1 MWPYNAYYPLNAS
14 GPNGHIGN
22 ACGHTALARILHYW
36 QHPVNGEG
44 ILDFNDF
51 FGNHWYVDL
60 ENLDLD
66 YGQMPAMLNWGDPE
80 TVYGETARLFL
91 ACGALGEKINIGFT
105 DGIFRLPDAL
115 NTYMRFSNN
124 MEVKQRWDFTRE
136 EWIAIF
142 KNELEHNRPILID
155 GRTPSS
161 PAPWEPGSWQG
172 HYFVCDGYNAAE
184 EFHINYMFGGIQ
196 GYYDIDSMATYSAYH
211 RIIVNME
218 PINVGIGE
226 MGSGASDG
234 MRVYP
239 NPASG
244 SFYLSFSGKPPKEGS
259 LRVCDLQ
266 GRTVRDLVF
275 RDLIPGEV
283 LQINTQS
290 LPPGVY
296 SLHFSAAD
304 QHFVQK
310 VMLVE

>member
-1 MWPYNAYYPLNAS
+1 
-14 GPNGHIGN
+14 
-22 ACGHTALARILHYW
+22 
-36 QHPVNGEG
+36 
-44 ILDFNDF
+44 
-51 FGNHWYVDL
+51 
-60 ENLDLD
+60 
-66 YGQMPAMLNWGDPE
+66 
-80 TVYGETARLFL
+80 
-91 ACGALGEKINIGFT
+91 
-105 DGIFRLPDAL
+105 
-115 NTYMRFSNN
+115 
-124 MEVKQRWDFTRE
+124 
-136 EWIAIF
+136 
-142 KNELEHNRPILID
+142 
-155 GRTPSS
+155 
-161 PAPWEPGSWQG
+161 
-172 HYFVCDGYNAAE
+172 
-184 EFHINYMFGGIQ
+184 MFGGIQ